1 MVLQLNFLILLFSVF
16 PMEVCYVLL
25 VRIWLY
31 YVEMP
36 QKPAIQNMELFR
48 YAEKIVMKW
57 RYV

>member
-16 PMEVCYVLL
+16 PMEVCYVSL

-36 QKPAIQNMELFR
+36 QKHLGANLIDLE
-48 YAEKIVMKW
+48 I
-57 RYV
+57 